1 MNRLQLIKAFLAVS
15 IVIFTVAGIS
25 VSFAVFEQQKAVREV
40 SRYNMVW
47 AVSQAVAEFYRFE
60 QRVAAFAAARADKDE
75 VDLRFEI
82 LRNRLGIL
90 RHGEVNDFTKARP
103 EERETVDDF
112 ARLLGRVAPMLRKI
126 DNSGHD
132 PAPAGRAAAVREPA
146 GPAGGR
152 GKRLWQRSD
161 GLGPAVSAAAALGIF
176 RDCRRAGDLRPRI
189 YRPAVFQNRLLAK
202 AYRRVSA
209 LAHDLRIAKN
219 AADAASE
226 AKSRFLATMSHE
238 LRTPLNAVIGFSEVI
253 ASEAFGP
260 VGKPAY
266 RGYAADILT
275 AGRHMLELVNDVLT
289 MAKLDAGR
297 YELDLAPMNLHDTVD
312 RTVTIFRGTTAF
324 ERREIR
330 VTGQLRWPW
339 LLADERAVRQVL
351 LNLLSNA
358 AKFSDPDSAD
368 RGALRDLARWRN
380 HDLGHRSGHRH
391 GAGPGKRGNPPLL
404 SGGQPAVPQVRGD
417 RPRSEH
423 RLGARGVPRRPVDH
437 REPAGCRLADFGRL
451 PAKRRVP
458 RCARSHHSSLKPARC
473 GCVGPR
479 RRDRHMERRR

>member
-1 MNRLQLIKAFLAVS
+1 MDAIVNRLQLIKAFLAVS

-25 VSFAVFEQQKAVREV
+25 VSFAVFERQKAVREV

-75 VDLRFEI
+75 VELRFEI

-112 ARLLGRVAPMLRKI
+112 ARLLGQIAPMLRKI
-126 DNSGHD
+126 DTPGTIPRLLDALQPFESRLARLAAEANAYGSDLTASDQQYLLLLHWVFSGI
-132 PAPAGRAAAVREPA
+132 
-146 GPAGGR
+146 
-152 GKRLWQRSD
+152 
-161 GLGPAVSAAAALGIF
+161 AAALVISGLAFIALLF
-176 RDCRRAGDLRPRI
+176 
-189 YRPAVFQNRLLAK
+189 FQNRLLAK
-202 AYRRVSA
+202 AYRGMSA

-266 RGYAADILT
+266 RGYALDILT

-289 MAKLDAGR
+289 MAKLNAGR

-339 LLADERAVRQVL
+339 LLADERAMRQVL

-358 AKFSDPDSAD
+358 AKFSDPDKPIEVRLETS
-368 RGALRDLARWRN
+368 
-380 HDLGHRSGHRH
+380 RH
-391 GAGPGKRGNPPLL
+391 GEIMISVVDQGIGMAPDQVSEATRPFYQADSRL
-404 SGGQPAVPQVRGD
+404 SRKYEGTG
-417 RPRSEH
+417 
-423 RLGARGVPRRPVDH
+423 LGLSIASGLVECH
-437 REPAGCRLADFGRL
+437 GGRL
-451 PAKRRVP
+451 IIESQPDIGSRVSVAFP
-458 RCARSHHSSLKPARC
+458 PEAICLEATEAT
-473 GCVGPR
+473 VAA
-479 RRDRHMERRR
+479 

>member
-1 MNRLQLIKAFLAVS
+1 MPATETIVNRLQVIKAFLAVS

-25 VSFAVFEQQKAVREV
+25 VSFAVFEQQKALGEV

-60 QRVAAFAAARADKDE
+60 QRVAAFATARADKDE
-75 VDLRFEI
+75 VELRFEI

-103 EERETVDDF
+103 EERETVDEF
-112 ARLLGRVAPMLRKI
+112 ARLLGQLTPMVQEI
-126 DNSGHD
+126 DTPGAIPRLLDALQPFESRLARLAAEANAYGSDLTASDQQYLLLLHWVFSGI
-132 PAPAGRAAAVREPA
+132 
-146 GPAGGR
+146 
-152 GKRLWQRSD
+152 
-161 GLGPAVSAAAALGIF
+161 AAALVISGLAFIALLF
-176 RDCRRAGDLRPRI
+176 
-189 YRPAVFQNRLLAK
+189 FQNRLLAK
-202 AYRRVSA
+202 AYQGMSA

-266 RGYAADILT
+266 RGYAVDILT
-275 AGRHMLELVNDVLT
+275 AGRHLLELVNDVLT

-339 LLADERAVRQVL
+339 LLADERAMRQVL

-358 AKFSDPDSAD
+358 AKFSDPDKPIEVRYDTSSDGEIMISVIDQGIGMAPEQISEATRPFYQAD
-368 RGALRDLARWRN
+368 SRLSRKYEGTG
-380 HDLGHRSGHRH
+380 LGLSIVSGLVECH
-391 GAGPGKRGNPPLL
+391 G
-404 SGGQPAVPQVRGD
+404 
-417 RPRSEH
+417 
-423 RLGARGVPRRPVDH
+423 
-437 REPAGCRLADFGRL
+437 GRL
-451 PAKRRVP
+451 VIESQPDVGSRISVAFPPEVV
-458 RCARSHHSSLKPARC
+458 CLKAT
-473 GCVGPR
+473 
-479 RRDRHMERRR
+479 EITEAA